1 MEDRTRLKKTKIV
14 ATIGPVTENEKT
26 MTEMVKAGMNVARLN
41 FSHGDYKE
49 HGNRIKLARKVSKKL
64 GVPVAVLQDLSGPK
78 IRIGEFYKE
87 RITLNPGQAF
97 TLTVKK
103 CIGDE
108 KKVFVNYKNLPKDLK
123 KGSIVLLDDG
133 KKKLQVE
140 KISGNDI
147 HCRVLVGGETKGKR
161 GVNLPGAYLKIS
173 SITEKDKKDLA
184 FGVKNNVDFV
194 ALSFVRRPEDIAEL
208 RKMLKAKKSE
218 AGIIA
223 KIETEEAI
231 ENIDKIIELSDGIM
245 VARGD
250 LAIEVPAQDV
260 PLLQKM
266 IIRKCNKTGK
276 PVITATQMLES
287 MIKSPVPT
295 RAEVSDVANSI
306 LDGTDAVM
314 LSEETTLGDYPVL
327 AVKTMADVAS
337 VTEGQRRFVNYETEE
352 TAGKKGVV
360 DSVSESI
367 VKTAED
373 IGAKAIV
380 ALTESGFTARM
391 ISRWRPK
398 QPIIVMSHKEKVYN
412 KMALSFGCLPMP
424 TESFAH
430 IDQATAIIGKFMIEK
445 KLAKKGDKVVI
456 AAGLPYGKV
465 GGTNMLLVH
474 VV

>member
-1 MEDRTRLKKTKIV
+1 MEDRIRLKKTKIV
-14 ATIGPVTENEKT
+14 ATIGPVSENEKT
-26 MTEMVKAGMNVARLN
+26 MTEMVKSGMNVARLN

-49 HGNRIKLARKVSKKL
+49 HGHRIRLARKVSKKL
-64 GVPVAVLQDLSGPK
+64 STPIAVLQDLSGPK

-87 RITLNPGQAF
+87 RIVLNPGQMF

-103 CIGDE
+103 CVGDE
-108 KKVFVNYKNLPKDLK
+108 KKVFVNYKNLPKELK

-133 KKKLQVE
+133 KKKLRVL
-140 KISGNDI
+140 KISGDDI
-147 HCRVLVGGETKGKR
+147 HCRVQVGGETKGKR

-173 SITEKDKKDLA
+173 SITKKDKKDLD
-184 FGVKNNVDFV
+184 FGIKNNVDFV
-194 ALSFVRRPEDIAEL
+194 ALSFVRRPEDISDL
-208 RKMLKAKKSE
+208 RKILRSKKSD

-223 KIETEEAI
+223 KIETAEAI
-231 ENIDKIIELSDGIM
+231 ENLDKIIELSDGIM

-266 IIRKCNKTGK
+266 IIKKCNRAGK

-306 LDGTDAVM
+306 LDGTDAIM
-314 LSEETTLGDYPVL
+314 LSEETTLGDYPVV
-327 AVKTMADVAS
+327 AVKTMAEVARA
-337 VTEGQRRFVNYETEE
+337 TEGQRRSTDYDEE
-352 TAGKKGVV
+352 TITEKGVV

-373 IGAKAIV
+373 IRAKAIV

-391 ISRWRPK
+391 ISRFRPK

-430 IDQATAIIGKFMIEK
+430 IDHATATISKFMVEK
-445 KLAKKGDKVVI
+445 KLARKGDKVVV

>member
-1 MEDRTRLKKTKIV
+1 MDDRTRLKKTKIV
-14 ATIGPVTENEKT
+14 ATIGPVSENEKT
-26 MTEMVKAGMNVARLN
+26 MTEMVKSGMNVARLN

-49 HGNRIKLARKVSKKL
+49 HGGRIRLARKVSKKL
-64 GVPVAVLQDLSGPK
+64 GAPIAVLQDLSGPK

-87 RITLNPGQAF
+87 KIVLKPGQQF

-103 CIGDE
+103 CLGDE
-108 KKVFVNYKNLPKDLK
+108 KRVFVNYKNLPKELK

-133 KKKLQVE
+133 KKKLRVE
-140 KISGNDI
+140 SISANDI

-173 SITEKDKKDLA
+173 SITPKDKKDLD

-194 ALSFVRRPEDIAEL
+194 ALSFVRRPEDIRDL
-208 RKMLKAKKSE
+208 RKMLRAKKSD

-223 KIETEEAI
+223 KIETAEAI
-231 ENIDKIIELSDGIM
+231 ENLDKIIELSDGIM

-266 IIRKCNKTGK
+266 IIKKCNQLGK

-306 LDGTDAVM
+306 FDGTDAVM
-314 LSEETTLGDYPVL
+314 LSEETTLGDYPVAAVRIMAEVAL
-327 AVKTMADVAS
+327 A
-337 VTEGQRRFVNYETEE
+337 TEGERRFENPANGEQVS
-352 TAGKKGVV
+352 GKGVV

-367 VKTAED
+367 VKTARD

-391 ISRWRPK
+391 ISRFRPR

-412 KMALSFGCLPMP
+412 KMALSFGCFPMP

-430 IDQATAIIGKFMIEK
+430 IDQATATISKFMSEK